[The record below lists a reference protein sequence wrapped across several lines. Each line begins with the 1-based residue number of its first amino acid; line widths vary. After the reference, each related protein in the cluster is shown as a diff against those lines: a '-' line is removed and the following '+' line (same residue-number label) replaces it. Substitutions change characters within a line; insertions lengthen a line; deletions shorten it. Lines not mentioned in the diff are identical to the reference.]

1 LPGPSMNIGQL
12 LGIDR
17 DMADRLNRGH
27 CGETDWG
34 WAGFVAGGAD
44 MQDSPADSVRRWDVI
59 PCKGE
64 LHAFVWD
71 AAGLR

>member
-1 LPGPSMNIGQL
+1 MNIGQL

-59 PCKGE
+59 LGKGE
-64 LHAFVWD
+64 LWAFGMRLD
-71 AAGLR
+71 CGEE